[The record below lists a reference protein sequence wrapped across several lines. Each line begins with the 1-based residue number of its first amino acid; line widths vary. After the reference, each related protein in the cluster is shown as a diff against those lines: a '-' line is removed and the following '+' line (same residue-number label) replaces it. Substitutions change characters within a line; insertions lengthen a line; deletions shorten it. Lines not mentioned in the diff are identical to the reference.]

1 MKFWVQSI
9 SKGAGLTIYCFRP
22 SKHHYTSLL
31 EFQTCNDSYRAIL
44 EYKNV

>member
-9 SKGAGLTIYCFRP
+9 SKKAELTIYCFRQ
-22 SKHHYTSLL
+22 SQNSYNSLL
-31 EFQTCNDSYRAIL
+31 EFQTYNDIYRAIL